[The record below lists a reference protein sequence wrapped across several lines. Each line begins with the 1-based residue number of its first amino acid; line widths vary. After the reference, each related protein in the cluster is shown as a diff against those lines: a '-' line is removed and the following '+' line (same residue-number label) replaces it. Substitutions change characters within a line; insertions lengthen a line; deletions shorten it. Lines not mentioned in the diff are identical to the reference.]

1 MAYLGHVDEVWYIEM
16 VPNSFALADY
26 EEQSTSIFRNEVGPC
41 GCIGV
46 SELRSR
52 SLCLFITVPFSQK
65 LPVLGRLWARLWSL
79 FFPFALC

>member
-1 MAYLGHVDEVWYIEM
+1 MAYLGHVNEVWYLEM
-16 VPNSFALADY
+16 VPNSFVGY

-52 SLCLFITVPFSQK
+52 GLCLFITTPFSQM
-65 LPVLGRLWARLWSL
+65 LLVLRGLWATLKAI
-79 FFPFALC
+79 FPFTL